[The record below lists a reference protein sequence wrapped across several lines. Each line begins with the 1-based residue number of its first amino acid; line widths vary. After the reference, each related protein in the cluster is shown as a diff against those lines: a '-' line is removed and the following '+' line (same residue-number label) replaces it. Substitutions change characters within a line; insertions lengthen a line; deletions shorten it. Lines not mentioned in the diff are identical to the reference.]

1 MSFHKPVPMTIET
14 DHPAHQRPVLVTGA
28 TGYVGG
34 RLIPRLLESGYH
46 VRAIGRS
53 LRKIGSRPWAHHP
66 RLASVEGDLMDRA
79 SLENAMAGCGSAF
92 YLVHSMDSAEED
104 FEAADRKA
112 AENMVGAAAA
122 VGLERIVYLGGLG
135 ETQHASV
142 SPHLKSRHEVAEILQ
157 SGSVPTT
164 VLRAAMLLGSGSAS
178 FEILRYL
185 VDRLPIMFLPRW
197 ANTPCQPIAIRNVL
211 TYLEGCLAHEATI
224 GKTFDIGGPNILS
237 YRQLIKIYAEEA
249 NLPRRAL
256 FPMPFLTP
264 LISAYLLQFVTPV
277 PASIAIPLFEGLRT
291 PVVCR
296 NNDIRAIIPQRL
308 LSCRETMGLAL
319 TRIQQERV
327 ETSWS
332 DAGALFLPEW
342 TYLGDAEYA
351 GGTIVDCSYRVFLK
365 TTVED
370 LWHSISRIGGVR
382 GWYFLNSLWRIR
394 GDLDRLFGGIG
405 LQRGRRD
412 PSRLQIGDALDF
424 WRVLE
429 AEAPHRLLLLAE
441 MKLPGEA
448 LLEFRITALDNG
460 EVELKQ
466 IARFLP
472 RGLGGILYW
481 YAMMPFHAWI
491 FGGMLRAIA
500 KSIDQPILRGP
511 ERFFPDDSLSD
522 RPDINP

>member
-1 MSFHKPVPMTIET
+1 MTVET
-14 DHPAHQRPVLVTGA
+14 DHSTHQRPVLVTGA

-46 VRAIGRS
+46 VRAMGRS
-53 LRKIGSRPWAHHP
+53 LRKIRSRPWAHHP
-66 RLASVEGDLMDRA
+66 RLVAVKGDVLDRV
-79 SLENAMAGCGSAF
+79 SLRSAMKGCGAAF
-92 YLVHSMDSAEED
+92 YLVHSMDAQQED
-104 FEAADRKA
+104 FEAADRQA
-112 AENMVGAAAA
+112 AENMIGAATDT
-122 VGLERIVYLGGLG
+122 GLPRIVYLGGLG
-135 ETQHASV
+135 EAQHSTV
-142 SPHLKSRHEVAEILQ
+142 SRHLASRHEVATILQ

-185 VDRLPIMFLPRW
+185 VDRLPIMLLPRW

-211 TYLEGCLAHEATI
+211 TYLEGCLEHEATI
-224 GKTFDIGGPNILS
+224 GQTFDIGGPEVVT
-237 YRQLIKIYAEEA
+237 YRELVSIYAAEA
-249 NLPRRAL
+249 NLPKRVL

-264 LISAYLLQFVTPV
+264 FISAYLLQFITPV

-291 PVVCR
+291 PVVCQ
-296 NNDIRAIIPQRL
+296 NDRIQAIIPQRL
-308 LSCRETMGLAL
+308 LSCRETIGLAL

-351 GGTIVDCSYRVFLK
+351 GGTILDCSYRVCLK

-370 LWHSISRIGGVR
+370 LWQSISGIGGVR

-394 GDLDRLFGGIG
+394 GHLDRLFGGIG
-405 LQRGRRD
+405 LRRGRRD
-412 PSRLQIGDALDF
+412 PSHLQVGDALDF

-429 AEAPHRLLLLAE
+429 AQAPHRLLLLAE

-448 LLEFRITALDNG
+448 LMEFRITPVENG

-466 IARFLP
+466 ISRFLP

-481 YAMMPFHAWI
+481 YAMIPFHRWI

-500 KSIDQPILRGP
+500 KSIGQPIIRGP
-511 ERFFPDDSLSD
+511 ERFFPDHSQPEP
-522 RPDINP
+522 PDTHP